1 MQNQRH
7 SIRFIDEKCI
17 GCVTCIRACP
27 TKAIRIVNDKARVNY
42 DRCIDCGECFRV
54 CPHDAISSETTSYAD
69 REQFDCTIAL
79 PSPVL
84 YSQFGHDVMPNQ
96 ILLALK
102 KIGFDYVFDEAWDCE
117 LTTDAL
123 QEYLDTTEGP
133 FPKISITCPVVVRLI
148 TMLYPNL
155 VKNLVKLEIPRESA
169 AKKFR
174 EKASK
179 SRELPAEKIGVL
191 HITPC
196 PAKMI
201 SINHP
206 VGLEKSNL
214 DGAIAISDIYGRLLE
229 ALKDLEEDVILQLSS
244 GIGIAWSI
252 TGGEIMGIRQENCLA
267 VSGVQ
272 DVIRALND
280 VEAGRLNDII
290 FLECLICPDGCIGGS
305 LTVQNRHQAR
315 RKVRRLIKMFGE
327 YSRVSREMVLRLYR
341 GGYFNLQEEIL
352 PNPLPPLDPDPGKA
366 IQKLKQR
373 DEILKSLPG
382 KNCSAC
388 GAPDCRTLA
397 EDVVLG
403 QASVD
408 DCVFLTLEKC
418 KKNHETQPNY

>member
-1 MQNQRH
+1 MQKQRH
-7 SIRFIDEKCI
+7 SIRFIEEKCI

-27 TKAIRIVNDKARVNY
+27 TKAIRVINHKACVNY
-42 DRCIDCGECFRV
+42 ERCIDCGECFRV

-69 REQFDCTIAL
+69 LEKFECTIAL

-84 YSQFGHDVMPNQ
+84 YSQFSHDVLPNQ
-96 ILLALK
+96 ILLALR

-148 TMLYPNL
+148 AMLYPNL
-155 VKNLVKLEIPRESA
+155 IKNLVKLEIPRESA

-174 EKASK
+174 QKAAT
-179 SRELPAEKIGVL
+179 SRGISPEKIGVL
-191 HITPC
+191 HLTPC

-206 VGLEKSNL
+206 VGIEKSNL
-214 DGAIAISDIYGRLLE
+214 DGAIAIRDIYGRLLE
-229 ALKDLEEDVILQLSS
+229 VLKDLEEDVILQLSS
-244 GIGIAWSI
+244 GIGIAWALS
-252 TGGEIMGIRQENCLA
+252 GGEIMGLRQENCLA

-272 DVIRALND
+272 DVIQVLND
-280 VEAGRLNDII
+280 VEAGTLKDII

-305 LTVQNRHQAR
+305 LTVQNRHFAR

-327 YSRVSREMVLRLYR
+327 HTRVSREMVLRLYR
-341 GGYFNLQEEIL
+341 DGYFNLQKEIL
-352 PNPLPPLDPDPGKA
+352 PTPIQPLDSDRVKA
-366 IQKLKQR
+366 IQKVKQR
-373 DEILKSLPG
+373 EEILKKLPG

-397 EDVVLG
+397 EDIVLG
-403 QASVD
+403 YASID
-408 DCVFLTLEKC
+408 DCLFLTLEK
-418 KKNHETQPNY
+418 NNIRV

>member
-1 MQNQRH
+1 
-7 SIRFIDEKCI
+7 
-17 GCVTCIRACP
+17 
-27 TKAIRIVNDKARVNY
+27 
-42 DRCIDCGECFRV
+42 
-54 CPHDAISSETTSYAD
+54 
-69 REQFDCTIAL
+69 
-79 PSPVL
+79 
-84 YSQFGHDVMPNQ
+84 
-96 ILLALK
+96 
-102 KIGFDYVFDEAWDCE
+102 FDYVGDEAWDCE
-117 LTTDAL
+117 LTTNAL
-123 QEYLDTTEGP
+123 QEYLDTTDGP
-133 FPKISITCPVVVRLI
+133 FPKISNTCPVVVRLI
-148 TMLYPNL
+148 AMLYPNL

-179 SRELPAEKIGVL
+179 NREIPHEKIGVL

-214 DGAIAISDIYGRLLE
+214 DGAIPISDIYGRLLE
-229 ALKDLEEDVILQLSS
+229 ALKNLEEDIILQLSS
-244 GIGIAWSI
+244 GIGIGWAISS
-252 TGGEIMGIRQENCLA
+252 GEIMGIRQENCLA

-272 DVIRALND
+272 DVIRTLND

-315 RKVRRLIKMFGE
+315 RKVRRLVKMFGE
-327 YSRVSREMVLRLYR
+327 HTRVSREMALRLYR
-341 GGYFNLQEEIL
+341 GGYFNLQAEIL

-373 DEILKSLPG
+373 DKILKILPG

-403 QASVD
+403 QASID
-408 DCVFLTLEKC
+408 DCVFLTLEKLLR
-418 KKNHETQPNY
+418 KS

>member
-1 MQNQRH
+1 MQKQRH
-7 SIRFIDEKCI
+7 SIRFIEKKCI

-27 TKAIRIVNDKARVNY
+27 TEAIRVINHKACVNY
-42 DRCIDCGECFRV
+42 ERCIDCGECFRL
-54 CPHDAISSETTSYAD
+54 CPHDAIASETTSYAD
-69 REQFDCTIAL
+69 LEKFECTIAL

-84 YSQFGHDVMPNQ
+84 YSQFSQDVLPNQ

-148 TMLYPNL
+148 AMLYPNL
-155 VKNLVKLEIPRESA
+155 IKNLVKLEIPRESA

-174 EKASK
+174 QKAAT
-179 SRELPAEKIGVL
+179 SRGIPPEKIGVL
-191 HITPC
+191 HLTPC

-206 VGLEKSNL
+206 VGIEKSNL
-214 DGAIAISDIYGRLLE
+214 DGAIAIRDIYGRLLE
-229 ALKDLEEDVILQLSS
+229 VLKDLEEDVILQLSS
-244 GIGIAWSI
+244 GIGIAWALS
-252 TGGEIMGIRQENCLA
+252 GGEIMGLRQENCLA

-272 DVIRALND
+272 DVIQVLND
-280 VEAGRLNDII
+280 VEAGKLKDII

-305 LTVQNRHQAR
+305 LTVQNRHLAR
-315 RKVRRLIKMFGE
+315 RKVRRLITMFGE
-327 YSRVSREMVLRLYR
+327 HTRVGREMVLRLYES
-341 GGYFNLQEEIL
+341 GYFDLQKEIL
-352 PNPLPPLDPDPGKA
+352 PAPLPPLDPDRTKA
-366 IQKLKQR
+366 IQKAKER
-373 DEILKSLPG
+373 EEILKKLPG

-397 EDVVLG
+397 EDIVLG
-403 QASVD
+403 QASID
-408 DCVFLTLEKC
+408 DCLFLTLEK
-418 KKNHETQPNY
+418 NNIRV

>member
-1 MQNQRH
+1 LIMQEQRH
-7 SIRFIDEKCI
+7 SIRFIEEKCV

-27 TKAIRIVNDKARVNY
+27 TKAIRVVNGKARVYY

-69 REQFDCTIAL
+69 LEKFECTIAL

-84 YSQFGHDVMPNQ
+84 YSQFGHDILPNQ

-117 LTTDAL
+117 LTTEAI
-123 QEYLDTTEGP
+123 QEYLDNTEGP
-133 FPKISITCPVVVRLI
+133 FPKISLTCPVVVRLI
-148 TMLYPNL
+148 AMLYPGLIKHL
-155 VKNLVKLEIPRESA
+155 VNLEIPRESA

-174 EKASK
+174 QKAAL
-179 SRELPAEKIGVL
+179 SRKIAPEKIGVI

-206 VGLEKSNL
+206 IGTDRSHL

-244 GIGIAWSI
+244 GVGIAWAIS
-252 TGGEIMGIRQENCLA
+252 GGEIMGIRQENCLA
-267 VSGVQ
+267 VSGVH
-272 DVIRALND
+272 DVIEVLND
-280 VEAGRLNDII
+280 VEAGKLNDIL

-305 LTVQNRHQAR
+305 LTVENRHQAR

-327 YSRVSREMVLRLYR
+327 YSRVSREMVLRLYHE
-341 GGYFNLQEEIL
+341 GYFNLQKEIL
-352 PNPLPPLDPDPGKA
+352 PKPLPPLDVDRRKA
-366 IQKLKQR
+366 IAKMAQREQILKQ
-373 DEILKSLPG
+373 LPG

-388 GAPDCRTLA
+388 GAPDCETLA
-397 EDVVLG
+397 EDIVLG
-403 QASVD
+403 TASID
-408 DCVFLTLEKC
+408 DCVFLMLDKL
-418 KKNHETQPNY
+418 KAKQ

>member
-1 MQNQRH
+1 MEKPRH
-7 SIRFIDEKCI
+7 SIRFVEEKCV
-17 GCVTCIRACP
+17 GCGTCMRACP
-27 TKAIRIVNDKARVNY
+27 TKAIRVVHGKARVN
-42 DRCIDCGECFRV
+42 DERCIDCGECFRL
-54 CPHDAISSETTSYAD
+54 CPHDAIVSETTSYAD
-69 REQFDCTIAL
+69 LEKFECAIAL

-84 YSQFGHDVMPNQ
+84 YSQFAPDVLPNQ

-102 KIGFDYVFDEAWDCE
+102 KIGFEYVADEAWDCE
-117 LTTDAL
+117 LTTNAL
-123 QEYLDTTEGP
+123 QEYLDTSEGP
-133 FPKISITCPVVVRLI
+133 FPKISNTCPVVVRLI
-148 TMLYPNL
+148 AMLYPNL

-174 EKASK
+174 QKASK
-179 SRELPAEKIGVL
+179 SREIPPEKIGVL

-214 DGAIAISDIYGRLLE
+214 DGAIPISDIYGRLLE
-229 ALKDLEEDVILQLSS
+229 ALKNLEEDIVLQLSS
-244 GIGIAWSI
+244 GIGIAWAISS
-252 TGGEIMGIRQENCLA
+252 GEIMGIRQENCLA
-267 VSGVQ
+267 VSGVH
-272 DVIRALND
+272 DVIRVLND
-280 VEAGRLNDII
+280 VEAGRLNDIV

-315 RKVRRLIKMFGE
+315 RKVRRLVKMFGE
-327 YSRVSREMVLRLYR
+327 HTRVSREMALRLYR
-341 GGYFNLQEEIL
+341 GGYFNLQAEIL
-352 PNPLPPLDPDPGKA
+352 PNPLPPLDSDPGKA

-373 DEILKSLPG
+373 DKILMTLPG

-403 QASVD
+403 QASID
-408 DCVFLTLEKC
+408 DCVFLTLEKL
-418 KKNHETQPNY
+418 KRTA

>member
-1 MQNQRH
+1 MQEQRH
-7 SIRFIDEKCI
+7 SIRFDEEKCI
-17 GCVTCIRACP
+17 GCITCVRACP
-27 TKAIRIVNDKARVNY
+27 TKAIRVIDGKARVNY
-42 DRCIDCGECFRV
+42 DRCIDCGECFRL

-69 REQFDCTIAL
+69 LEKFDCTIAL

-84 YSQFGHDVMPNQ
+84 YSQFGYDVLPNQ
-96 ILLALK
+96 ILLGLK

-117 LTTDAL
+117 LTANAI
-123 QEYLDTTEGP
+123 QEYLDRTEGP

-155 VKNLVKLEIPRESA
+155 IKNLVKIEIPRESA

-174 EKASK
+174 QKASH
-179 SRELPAEKIGVL
+179 SRGIVPDKIGVI

-201 SINHP
+201 SINQP
-206 VGLEKSNL
+206 LGTDKSHL
-214 DGAIAISDIYGRLLE
+214 DGAIAITDIYGRLLE

-252 TGGEIMGIRQENCLA
+252 SGGEIMGIRQENCLA

-272 DVIRALND
+272 DVIQVLND
-280 VEAGRLNDII
+280 VEAGKLNDIL
-290 FLECLICPDGCIGGS
+290 FLECLVCPDGCIGGS

-327 YSRVSREMVLRLYR
+327 HTRVGRDMVLRLYR
-341 GGYFNLQEEIL
+341 EGYFDLQKEVL
-352 PNPLPPLDPDPGKA
+352 PKPIAPLDSDPGKA
-366 IQKLKQR
+366 IMKLKQR
-373 DEILKSLPG
+373 DEILASLPG

-388 GAPDCRTLA
+388 GAPDCKTLA
-397 EDVVLG
+397 EDIVLG
-403 QASVD
+403 EASIEN
-408 DCVFLTLEKC
+408 CVFLTLEKIEQGINSPTV
-418 KKNHETQPNY
+418 K

>member
-1 MQNQRH
+1 MQKQRH
-7 SIRFIDEKCI
+7 SIRFIEEKCI

-27 TKAIRIVNDKARVNY
+27 TKAIRVVNDKARVNY

-69 REQFDCTIAL
+69 LAEFDCTIAL

-117 LTTDAL
+117 LTTEAL

-174 EKASK
+174 EKAAK
-179 SRELPAEKIGVL
+179 SREIPAEKIGVL

-214 DGAIAISDIYGRLLE
+214 DGAIPISDIYGRLLE
-229 ALKDLEEDVILQLSS
+229 ALKGLEEDVILQLSS

-252 TGGEIMGIRQENCLA
+252 SGGEIMGIRQGNCLA

-272 DVIRALND
+272 DVIRVLND
-280 VEAGRLNDII
+280 VEAGRLNDIV

-327 YSRVSREMVLRLYR
+327 HTRVSREMVLRLYR
-341 GGYFNLQEEIL
+341 EGYFKLQEEIL
-352 PNPLPPLDPDPGKA
+352 PTPLPPLDPDPGKA

-373 DEILKSLPG
+373 DEILKKLPG

-397 EDVVLG
+397 GDVVLG
-403 QASVD
+403 QASID

-418 KKNHETQPNY
+418 REKD